1 MPRPT
6 RSKLHPR
13 TPLPAF
19 TLIEL
24 LVVIAIIAVLVGILL
39 PAISGSR
46 SAAHLARCQ
55 SNTRQMVIAANSYAN
70 DNKDKIWPAR
80 GWGVYGRPIA
90 NGPNSLIVYEIGL
103 LFQYCENAEEITEC
117 PANKRRRS
125 TSTGD
130 EDEFHDQFFVGQTEL
145 KWDYTM
151 FYRMEGATVDL
162 SRPVGYLKDPSQYAL
177 NATPP
182 PILTEPDRLKLF
194 SGVPLFVEEST
205 IFNNQ
210 RRAEED
216 PDPDNSSFGLFGG
229 SRPGL
234 AGDQIT
240 DRHNGAGTIS
250 FLQGHSET
258 INAPRG
264 SDPDVRET
272 GDLECDDFYVLSQ
285 TGWMNLER
293 RKATWGVPGTPYGYG
308 WINNPR

>member
-1 MPRPT
+1 MTRNPTLRPR
-6 RSKLHPR
+6 SS
-13 TPLPAF
+13 AF

-24 LVVIAIIAVLVGILL
+24 LVVIAIIAVLIGILL

-46 SAAHLARCQ
+46 AAAQLARCQ
-55 SNTRQMVIAANSYAN
+55 SNTRQMVVAANSYAN

-80 GWGVYGRPIA
+80 GWGVYGRPVA
-90 NGPNSLIVYEIGL
+90 NGPNTLVVYEIGL

-117 PANKRRRS
+117 PANKRSRPD
-125 TSTGD
+125 GPPGA
-130 EDEFHDQFFVGQTEL
+130 EQFHDQFFVEHTDL

-151 FYRMEGATVDL
+151 FYRMEGANVDL
-162 SRPVGYLKDPSQYAL
+162 NIPVGYLKNPAQYAMA
-177 NATPP
+177 ATPP
-182 PILTEPDRLKLF
+182 ALLMDGSELQVM

-205 IFNNQ
+205 FFNNQ
-210 RRAEED
+210 VLADQD

-240 DRHNGAGTIS
+240 DRHNGAGTIA
-250 FLQGHSET
+250 FLAGHAET
-258 INAPRG
+258 IKAPQG
-264 SDPDVRET
+264 SDPQVREA
-272 GDLECDDFYVLSQ
+272 GDLECDDFYVLSK

-293 RKATWGVPGTPYGYG
+293 RKATWGIPGTPYTFG